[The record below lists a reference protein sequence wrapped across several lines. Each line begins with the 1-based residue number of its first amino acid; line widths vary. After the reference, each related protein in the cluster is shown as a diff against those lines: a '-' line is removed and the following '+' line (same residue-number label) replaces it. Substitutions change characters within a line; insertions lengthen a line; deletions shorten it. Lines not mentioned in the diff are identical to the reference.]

1 MNFMKI
7 KYDLKKSE
15 CDVKVDTMTTNNMI
29 VKSSFSSYKKN
40 IEEKKSLGPVES
52 DKNILNP

>member
-1 MNFMKI
+1 MI
-7 KYDLKKSE
+7 LKK
-15 CDVKVDTMTTNNMI
+15 VNVMLKLIPWQLTTWLLSHLLAVI
-29 VKSSFSSYKKN
+29 KKN